1 MRPGEMM
8 LAEMARAL
16 NAGLGLAP
24 GAEGRQ
30 NSESGSAEPA
40 SNGPVVFPPSQG
52 LLGQLPPEGSFERFL
67 VNLQVDLRTLL
78 STDEP
83 ASTPNEPPASDIPA
97 SSPAENSNED
107 PEHAASPSTPQ
118 PTAQHAE
125 GADNEEPPPLENI
138 SGSEGETDDTAEQQR
153 TTDETPPRVNT
164 RTPTPIPSSGS
175 FPFAPEEHGEQEAPR
190 PAHRHA
196 HAHDRPAIN
205 LWRLYRFEP
214 IRADQAQEHALRT
227 TQTHAAQAGAIPPL
241 VSPVASPAPTEPT
254 TGVSGASMTPTPA
267 PEQGTNANPG
277 HVIPVIVV
285 GLQSVDVAEPD
296 ELEEDVAMPSPLP
309 QSVGNSTASEAGSSL
324 EDPLGNLGHSATPR
338 GRTWQSRAANAFRTL
353 RTSRRSSRTR
363 RNQDGPGSRTFLIYV
378 IGGVLNETVTL
389 NFC

>member
-24 GAEGRQ
+24 GADGRQ
-30 NSESGSAEPA
+30 NSESSSAEPA
-40 SNGPVVFPPSQG
+40 SDGSVAFPPSQG

-83 ASTPNEPPASDIPA
+83 ASTPNEPPASDVPA
-97 SSPAENSNED
+97 SSTAENSNED
-107 PEHAASPSTPQ
+107 PGHAASPSTPQ
-118 PTAQHAE
+118 PTGQHAE
-125 GADNEEPPPLENI
+125 GSENEEPPPLEDV
-138 SGSEGETDDTAEQQR
+138 SDSEDETGEIAEQQR
-153 TTDETPPRVNT
+153 TMDEPTPRVNT
-164 RTPTPIPSSGS
+164 RTPTPIPSSGTL
-175 FPFAPEEHGEQEAPR
+175 PFAPDEHGEQEAPR

-196 HAHDRPAIN
+196 HTHDRPAIN

-227 TQTHAAQAGAIPPL
+227 TQAHAAQAGAIPPL
-241 VSPVASPAPTEPT
+241 VNPVAPPVPTEPAA
-254 TGVSGASMTPTPA
+254 GVSGASSTPRSA
-267 PEQGTNANPG
+267 SEQATNANPG

-296 ELEEDVAMPSPLP
+296 EPEEDMVMPSPLP
-309 QSVGNSTASEAGSSL
+309 QGIGSSTASEAGSSQ
-324 EDPLGNLGHSATPR
+324 EDPLGNLGHPSTPR

-378 IGGVLNETVTL
+378 IGGLL
-389 NFC
+389 D